1 MPSSPLSNCRII
13 ELPVVSG
20 PRGKLTFIENSSH
33 IPFDIL
39 RVYYLYDVPEGI
51 SRAGHAHQELHQ
63 VLIPM
68 SGRFDVELDDGQSK
82 QIFHL
87 DRPSLGL
94 YICPMVWR
102 VIDNF
107 TPGSVCMA
115 LASLP
120 YDEADY
126 YRDHDE
132 FLAARRQDS

>member
-39 RVYYLYDVPEGI
+39 RVYYLYDIPEGI
-51 SRAGHAHQELHQ
+51 SRAGHARRELHQ

-68 SGRFDVELDDGQSK
+68 SGRFDVELDDGQNK
-82 QIFHL
+82 KIFHL

>member
-51 SRAGHAHQELHQ
+51 SRAGHAHRELHQ

-68 SGRFDVELDDGQSK
+68 SGRFDVELDDGQNK
-82 QIFHL
+82 QTFHL

>member
-1 MPSSPLSNCRII
+1 MPSSPLSSCRII
-13 ELPVVSG
+13 ELPEVSG
-20 PRGKLTFIENSSH
+20 ARGKLAFIENSVH

-51 SRAGHAHQELHQ
+51 SRAGHAHKELHQ
-63 VLIPM
+63 VLIAM
-68 SGRFDVELDDGQSK
+68 SGRFDVELDDGRDM

-87 DRPSLGL
+87 NRPSLGL

-107 TPGSVCMA
+107 APGSVCMA